1 MLIFTLAN
9 ERQRRQIHHQEGPIE
24 FGRLQQGHCARIV
37 VDDPYTSRDQ
47 VRVEEVSGGEVRVQ
61 NLGAPVTLP
70 DGSQL
75 NVGEAR
81 QMQPPVRVVF
91 GRSTLDIGAIP
102 NEDTGA
108 APDSSMQTIAR
119 PVAAAE
125 SKTLKSTP
133 PRAGRVPS
141 ADTLAQWFEVLLNIQ
156 RGAAGSNEYYADTAR
171 AVVELVGLDRGLV
184 LLRKQHVWDVV
195 ASYSASGSENRQF
208 SQRVLLQVKSERRTF
223 FQNFQDASAGQ
234 SLMGVEAV
242 VASPI
247 FDEKDKVAGVVY
259 GSRDMRSAEASQKG
273 IEPLEA
279 QFVQVLAGAVSSGL
293 ARLAREADAA
303 RARVQFEQFF
313 SPELARALERDAEI
327 LAAKERELSL
337 LFADLRGFSRISE
350 RIGASE
356 TYLLLSDILDRF
368 TNQIMDHGGVVIDYY
383 GDGLAAMWNAPTDTP
398 QHADRAMEAALA
410 MQNDLPA
417 INSQWAEKLGG
428 LIRLGIGLHTGK
440 AQVGNSGSRRRLK
453 YGPRG
458 HAVNLTSRVE
468 AATKVL
474 GVPCLLTG
482 ATRAALTKLTPVR
495 RVCRARL
502 TGMTEAVELFELAA
516 FGDHPTWLA
525 QREKYEA
532 ALALYEKRRIEEC
545 IAACHEMQAQF
556 GAADGP
562 TSWLLK
568 QAEARLT
575 AGDAP
580 FDPVFSVETK

>member
-1 MLIFTLAN
+1 MLIFSLAN

-24 FGRLQQGHCARIV
+24 FGRLQQGHCARVV

-47 VRVEEVSGGEVRVQ
+47 VRIEEIAGGEVRIQ

-75 NVGEAR
+75 NGNEAR
-81 QMQPPVRVVF
+81 QFQPPLRIVF
-91 GRSTLDIGAIP
+91 GRSTLDIGMIP
-102 NEDTGA
+102 NEDGGEPA
-108 APDSSMQTIAR
+108 SSMQTIAR
-119 PVAAAE
+119 PIAAADT
-125 SKTLKSTP
+125 KTLKPSS
-133 PRAGRVPS
+133 PRPGRVPS
-141 ADTLAQWFEVLLNIQ
+141 AETLAQWFEALLGVQ
-156 RGAAGSNEYYADTAR
+156 RGAAGSSEYYADTAR

-184 LLRKQHVWDVV
+184 LLRRQHVWEVV
-195 ASYSASGSENRQF
+195 ASHSASGNDNRQF

-223 FQNFQDASAGQ
+223 FQSFQDANAGQ
-234 SLMGVEAV
+234 SLTGVEAI

-259 GSRDMRSAEASQKG
+259 GSRDMRSAGASQRG

-303 RARVQFEQFF
+303 RTRVQFEQFF
-313 SPELARALERDAEI
+313 SPELARALERDSEI

-356 TYLLLSDILDRF
+356 TYLLLADILDRF

-383 GDGLAAMWNAPTDTP
+383 GDGLAAMWNAPTETP
-398 QHADRAMEAALA
+398 QHADRAIEAALA
-410 MQNDLPA
+410 MQNELPA

-428 LIRLGIGLHTGK
+428 VVRLGIGLHTGK

-468 AATKVL
+468 AATKVF

-482 ATRAALTKLTPVR
+482 ATRAALNRLTPLR

-516 FGDHPTWLA
+516 FSDHPTWLA

-532 ALALYEKRRIEEC
+532 ALSLYEKRRIAEC
-545 IAACHEMQAQF
+545 LAACRAIQEQF
-556 GAADGP
+556 GTGDGP
-562 TSWLLK
+562 TNWLLK
-568 QAEARLT
+568 QAETSHA
-575 AGDAP
+575 APDAP
-580 FDPVFSVETK
+580 FDSVFTVETK

>member
-24 FGRLQQGHCARIV
+24 FGRLQQGHCARVV

-47 VRVEEVSGGEVRVQ
+47 LRVEEIAGGEVRLQ
-61 NLGAPVTLP
+61 NLGATVTLP

-75 NVGEAR
+75 NGSEAR
-81 QMQPPVRVVF
+81 PFQPPIRVVF
-91 GRSTLDIGAIP
+91 GRSTLDISAIP
-102 NEDTGA
+102 DEEGD
-108 APDSSMQTIAR
+108 APASSMQTIAR
-119 PVAAAE
+119 PVAADAATKKP
-125 SKTLKSTP
+125 SPAKT
-133 PRAGRVPS
+133 GRVPS
-141 ADTLAQWFEVLLNIQ
+141 ADTLAQWFEALLNVQ

-171 AVVELVGLDRGLV
+171 AVVELIGLDRGLV
-184 LLRKQHVWDVV
+184 ILRRHQVWEVI
-195 ASYSASGSENRQF
+195 ASHTATGSDNRSF
-208 SQRVLLQVKSERRTF
+208 SQRVLLQVKTERRTF
-223 FQNFQDASAGQ
+223 YQNFPEANAGQ
-234 SLMGVEAV
+234 SLLGVEAI

-259 GSRDMRSAEASQKG
+259 GSRDLRSAEASQRG

-303 RARVQFEQFF
+303 RARVQFEEFF
-313 SPELARALERDAEI
+313 SPELARALERDPGV

-356 TYLLLSDILDRF
+356 TYLLLADILDRF

-383 GDGLAAMWNAPTDTP
+383 GDGLAAMWNAPTDSL
-398 QHADRAMEAALA
+398 QHADRAVEAALA
-410 MQNDLPA
+410 MQNELPA

-428 LIRLGIGLHTGK
+428 VIRLGIGLHSGK

-482 ATRAALTKLTPVR
+482 ATRAFLNKPTPVR

-516 FGDHPTWLA
+516 FSDHPTWVA

-532 ALALYEKRRIEEC
+532 ALALYEKRRPEEC
-545 IAACHEMQAQF
+545 LAACRAIQEEF
-556 GAADGP
+556 GASDGP

-568 QAEARLT
+568 QAEARLA
-575 AGDAP
+575 AGDTP
-580 FDPVFSVETK
+580 FDPVFAVETK